1 MARPLDLER
10 EFGHSIEQ
18 VFESMPAHREG
29 WGNVPEL
36 GAVSTD
42 LSSSRTSANAP
53 GRSGTASSPYRL
65 LGASTLTTAGLL
77 ASCVLLLTSGAPATS
92 PNLGRVANALDDMSV
107 SDVLLW
113 TLLILLGA
121 FITYP
126 LQNSLVRL
134 LEGYWDDS
142 ALGRTLAA
150 LGLRLHRRRLERLIE
165 IAYDT
170 DRGRH
175 RGRQRLAQR
184 RLETAY
190 PDEDRLLPTRLGNA
204 LRSFEDHAGQRY
216 GLDTITM
223 LPRLYPY
230 LSDHVSSAL
239 DDLRD
244 QLDIAAR
251 LCVTLLLATVVSAA
265 LLLTH
270 GWWLLVPAATA
281 ILAWVAYRS
290 AVQAA
295 IAYGKEI
302 AVAFDLHRFEMV
314 RGLHFPLPSAAE
326 EVAFNRRITKFLL
339 NQLTRDDPAAHDY
352 PDYQHPDELRDEV
365 PRTSLLSPV
374 P

>member
-1 MARPLDLER
+1 VKAAE
-10 EFGHSIEQ
+10 
-18 VFESMPAHREG
+18 
-29 WGNVPEL
+29 EL
-36 GAVSTD
+36 GIEKDLGLRFNLVSFV
-42 LSSSRTSANAP
+42 P
-53 GRSGTASSPYRL
+53 TAL
-65 LGASTLTTAGLL
+65 LAFLVLVLL
-77 ASCVLLLTSGAPATS
+77 ASGLPAQDPDPAKILSAIGELSATQIAAIVLFVLV
-92 PNLGRVANALDDMSV
+92 VA
-107 SDVLLW
+107 
-113 TLLILLGA
+113 LIL
-121 FITYP
+121 YP
-126 LQNSLVRL
+126 FQLTLVRL
-134 LEGYWDDS
+134 LEGYWEMTRFGS
-142 ALGRTLAA
+142 TLAA
-150 LGLRLHRRRLERLIE
+150 IGVELHRRELERLSDL
-165 IAYDT
+165 AYEEPPSFPDL
-170 DRGRH
+170 DDLADPRMQAAYREALE
-175 RGRQRLAQR
+175 RARRQRLAQR